1 MEHSRYKHRITSL
14 PKTLHTQSEKAT
26 CQVFSNLLYYLDQL
40 WVALQSLPQGMSA
53 TLPPLQGDKTLEL
66 EPPMK
71 TILLFS
77 ILLCAIAMPAIGEL
91 TDADLDKIRLIV
103 KEEVKTAEEEIK
115 TEMTLIKSK
124 IDGLDTRL
132 RNVETNIAELRGRSI
147 ALSAIKD
154 WGVALCALGALIVS
168 IIALRKKQ
176 PKLPQTA
183 QDAPKAASQ

>member
-1 MEHSRYKHRITSL
+1 
-14 PKTLHTQSEKAT
+14 
-26 CQVFSNLLYYLDQL
+26 
-40 WVALQSLPQGMSA
+40 
-53 TLPPLQGDKTLEL
+53 
-66 EPPMK
+66 MK

-77 ILLCAIAMPAIGEL
+77 ILFCAIALPALGEL

-103 KEEVKTAEEEIK
+103 KDEVKAAKEEIK
-115 TEMTLIKSK
+115 TEMTLITSK

-176 PKLPQTA
+176 PKSPQNA
-183 QDAPKAASQ
+183 QDTQKAVSQ